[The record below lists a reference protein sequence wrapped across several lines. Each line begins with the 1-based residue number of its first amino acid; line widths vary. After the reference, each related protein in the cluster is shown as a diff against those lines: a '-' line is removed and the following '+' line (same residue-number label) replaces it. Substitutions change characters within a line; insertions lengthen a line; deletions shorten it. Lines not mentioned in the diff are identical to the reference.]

1 MIVMLTCRCRI
12 ARAENDDPAID
23 VVGLRKMYD
32 WVKQDN
38 GKTVIMSG
46 IQTVGAKSWE

>member
-1 MIVMLTCRCRI
+1 MLKFRI
-12 ARAENDDPAID
+12 ARAENDNPTID

-32 WVKQDN
+32 WVQMDG
-38 GKTVIMSG
+38 GKTVMMSG